1 MPLALQ
7 AALGFVQA
15 IHYSAKAATVNR
27 ECCCGLSRL
36 IGKIRPLLEE
46 VEFESK
52 DDATGMRD
60 VALES
65 IATALEKAHVAV
77 VRFSTM
83 GHLQAILETEAM
95 MSQFQVVCFELDAS
109 LSALHDA
116 HTTAPPEW
124 KEDMKRIS
132 GQLLSVSFESCSE
145 NSNTLRQLRQEVV
158 RMNGVSTV
166 SKAVHSQICN
176 LLWRCQLPDKLDMV
190 VELQGLRRELSRA
203 KAEKNCAE
211 EFLLQQVI
219 KALQSSAA
227 VPYTPSARLPQPPVE
242 YCCPISHQ
250 VMRDPVVLVETG
262 QTYDRKCIEEWFVR
276 GNVTCPVTGQRVNSV
291 QLTPNFA
298 LKSLAST
305 WVEVHG
311 YEEVSMQEDMYEEGL
326 VANSAT
332 NPESELPPAVKLAS
346 VAAQGDEKKQEGQG
360 SCGDH
365 KAVVEGSVGA
375 EIGAHHMQVQER
387 DPSAM
392 VDGLFRKAAT
402 ESKPSTLQGGKDQ
415 RAGGGKRNKSPL
427 SEKLDV
433 GAVHRH
439 TELLSRMKGLLDR
452 VKQRRV
458 LDVPDGRSS
467 TATPDSKNDSGTV
480 PVDGSATCKDILAMP
495 SVTSYPFS
503 GSGQPSGS
511 DCELAVEQPGTSDS
525 DAESMKT
532 SIVVPDANDDVEMA
546 SIGNSPLAALPSP
559 GSRIVSFPVAFSMDS
574 ETDSVDEQDSTSGS
588 DPYPDVVVVD
598 DASMGSAKSA
608 QSDIAEGQDS
618 GFPSPAASPLPQAA
632 TEQMHTSPMSMT
644 GPSEN
649 DFAGSVV
656 QPTVPRLDLAPVL
669 ETRAR
674 TMPPPQDGSWAA
686 PDPTGRTTPEFS
698 DLNTSDRAGDL
709 LSRRSVSASGAQSEA
724 ERKASGRAGHVR
736 RYSWS
741 GEGPDVSEALSKF
754 QQARQAAVSTQG
766 RLQLLALAVNTSRQR
781 HDFPTPQSSQ
791 RTVKSDEQFT
801 SRTSLVDGAS
811 GIGEM
816 HAKGLL
822 ASTASPPAVQDVM
835 AASGTADISNIVNK
849 ARDGKLEA
857 IDKRA
862 EIGAVNP
869 LSRWLDLCPESLVSD
884 DETGAS
890 DSEGS
895 EPESLDISQLLQ
907 CPFSR
912 DLDEVASATG
922 SGVFQSSDWDGMSLG
937 SDDESEEGDLGSA
950 AGDDDALSTGRHSIS
965 SLTTVASGGLDIVP
979 VAMEPLRAKR
989 GTSPCPS
996 WGAPPG
1002 SPDMGLDGD
1011 ADKVANHTT
1020 PVLLK
1025 LLASGSLEVAMA
1037 TAVELAEK
1045 AKKKPS
1051 VRRQLLQSGMIPSLV
1066 HMLQSPKRDVRI
1078 ASARALAL
1086 LGDSSTDLQ
1095 LEIIAAGAV
1104 PLLSRLTRAGS
1115 RKSGEAAGWAMNRL
1129 TAKPAPAS
1137 SVASTDV
1144 SVPLLVDLLCT
1155 GNADMKASAVL
1166 ELSRTVARTFGG
1178 YEEVARPGVVEAL
1191 VELLSNEISAVHR
1204 AAGDLLASL
1213 LYKNKGALQ
1222 VLADKD
1228 GIVPHLLNVIK
1239 TATNDGKTA
1248 AAQVLKGLADVS
1260 KKVQQDVVDNK
1271 GISTLAMFLKV
1282 GLPGNGGREASAWML
1297 GSLACHSNVARE
1309 QVLRS
1314 GVPATLESLLREGEA
1329 EEKTAAAWSLRQ
1341 LSQEDDDDLTN
1352 LALPLIVRS
1361 LESGP
1366 PEVQVVAACE
1376 LCHFACGSFWTH
1388 LELFHA
1394 DALSALLG
1402 FLRRGGPT
1410 EGLNAALAALLHLGN
1425 ALDTVPGEICQQG
1438 GIEVLVDNLKPDC
1451 TADGKLV
1458 AELLSLLSERCPM
1471 HQQEIV
1477 SAGGVPLL
1485 VDMLPKSDACC
1496 AAARNLLMALVDS
1509 ELSAISL
1516 AASHTAI
1523 PLLLGV
1529 MKSGGSVRSREAA
1542 VALINR
1548 MVEINVET
1556 RQTVAQSGG
1565 TPILLQAV
1573 NHGESHELKS
1583 VAANAMTKLAACNGN
1598 VQESL
1603 VGSGAFGSLVQLLES
1618 TSTRIR
1624 QQAAERAKAMGGDD
1638 KGDKSQPRLDLT
1650 SNEMLVSARGRKGG
1664 VLSTIE
1670 ETKPLVVVPSAGKLR
1685 TRTLAGAASDS
1696 AAGSA
1701 QGVVGGVM
1709 CDNESHGPDGKSG
1722 MPTGVVGSKPQDVAE
1737 RLTKGEHG
1745 DGTGHAAGH
1754 MAEEGSE
1761 HAQGFGDPTSQK
1773 GGRVSE
1779 LMDALRRG
1787 DGQDAAKAALR
1798 SLAVGNKAKRMELL
1812 HAGAVPLLV
1821 EILQSKSYH

>member
-27 ECCCGLSRL
+27 ECCCSLSRL

-60 VALES
+60 LALES
-65 IATALEKAHVAV
+65 IATALEKAHVAI

-95 MSQFQVVCFELDAS
+95 VSQFQVVCFELDAS
-109 LSALHDA
+109 LSALSDA
-116 HTTAPPEW
+116 HATAPSEW
-124 KEDMKRIS
+124 KEDMRRIS

-203 KAEKNCAE
+203 KAEKNIAE

-227 VPYTPSARLPQPPVE
+227 VPYTPSARFPQPPVE
-242 YCCPISHQ
+242 YCCPISRQ

-262 QTYDRKCIEEWFVR
+262 QTYDRKCIEEWFAR
-276 GNVTCPVTGQRVNSV
+276 ANVTCPVTGQEVNSV

-298 LKSLAST
+298 LKSLASM

-311 YEEVSMQEDMYEEGL
+311 YEEVSTQEDMDGDGL
-326 VANSAT
+326 GTDAAT
-332 NPESELPPAVKLAS
+332 GQKNGLPPAMKPAS
-346 VAAQGDEKKQEGQG
+346 VAAKGDDKKQEGQG
-360 SCGDH
+360 RIGDH
-365 KAVVEGSVGA
+365 MAVVDGSVGV
-375 EIGAHHMQVQER
+375 EIGAHHLQMQDASAIVDR
-387 DPSAM
+387 PST
-392 VDGLFRKAAT
+392 KATT
-402 ESKPSTLQGGKDQ
+402 ESKPSTLQGGKDL
-415 RAGGGKRNKSPL
+415 RAGGSRRNKSPL
-427 SEKLDV
+427 SDKLDI

-452 VKQRRV
+452 VKQRRA
-458 LDVPDGRSS
+458 LDVSDGRSS
-467 TATPDSKNDSGTV
+467 TATPDSKNNAD
-480 PVDGSATCKDILAMP
+480 PMPEEGSAACRGSPAMP
-495 SVTSYPFS
+495 PVKSYPS
-503 GSGQPSGS
+503 SIPELSGS
-511 DCELAVEQPGTSDS
+511 DCESVCERLGASDS
-525 DAESMKT
+525 DAESMRT
-532 SIVVPDANDDVEMA
+532 SIEVPDGNDDVEMG
-546 SIGNSPLAALPSP
+546 SIGDSSLPALPSL
-559 GSRIVSFPVAFSMDS
+559 GSEIVSFPVAFSMDS
-574 ETDSVDEQDSTSGS
+574 ETDSGDDQGSTSSS
-588 DPYPDVVVVD
+588 DPYPDVVLVEDTTMV
-598 DASMGSAKSA
+598 SAKA
-608 QSDIAEGQDS
+608 TQSDVAEGQDS
-618 GFPSPAASPLPQAA
+618 VSASPAASPLPQPE
-632 TEQMHTSPMSMT
+632 TDQMLSSPMATT
-644 GPSEN
+644 GSLE
-649 DFAGSVV
+649 DDCAGTVV

-686 PDPTGRTTPEFS
+686 PDPTGRTTPELN
-698 DLNTSDRAGDL
+698 DLSTLGSASDL
-709 LSRRSVSASGAQSEA
+709 LSHRSVSASGVQCEA
-724 ERKASGRAGHVR
+724 GRKSSGRAGHIR

-741 GEGPDVSEALSKF
+741 GEGPDVSQALSKF
-754 QQARQAAVSTQG
+754 QQAKQAALSTQG
-766 RLQLLALAVNTSRQR
+766 RLQLLAMAVNTSRQR
-781 HDFPTPQSSQ
+781 HDFPTPQGSH
-791 RTVKSDEQFT
+791 RTVKSDEQMT
-801 SRTSLVDGAS
+801 SRTSLVDSASLVADINAKGPLAAVTSPAALQDVIVAS
-811 GIGEM
+811 G
-816 HAKGLL
+816 
-822 ASTASPPAVQDVM
+822 S
-835 AASGTADISNIVNK
+835 ADCSSIVNN

-869 LSRWLDLCPESLVSD
+869 LSRWLDFCPESLVSD
-884 DETGAS
+884 DESGGS
-890 DSEGS
+890 DSAGS
-895 EPESLDISQLLQ
+895 EPESLNISQLLQ

-912 DLDEVASATG
+912 DLEEVASVTG
-922 SGVFQSSDWDGMSLG
+922 SGVFQSTDWDGMSIG
-937 SDDESEEGDLGSA
+937 SDDELEECDLGSA
-950 AGDDDALSTGRHSIS
+950 SGDDDGALSTGRHSIS
-965 SLTTVASGGLDIVP
+965 SLTTVASGGVDIVP
-979 VAMEPLRAKR
+979 VVMEPLRAKR
-989 GTSPCPS
+989 GMSPCPS
-996 WGAPPG
+996 WGATPG
-1002 SPDMGLDGD
+1002 SPDIGLDGD
-1011 ADKVANHTT
+1011 ADKVANQTT

-1155 GNADMKASAVL
+1155 GNADMKASAAL

-1228 GIVPHLLNVIK
+1228 GIVPHLLKVIK
-1239 TATNDGKTA
+1239 TASNDGKTA
-1248 AAQVLKGLADVS
+1248 AAQVLKTLADVS

-1271 GISTLAMFLKV
+1271 GISTLATFLKV
-1282 GLPGNGGREASAWML
+1282 GIPGSGGREACTWML
-1297 GSLACHSNVARE
+1297 GSLARHSNSAHE
-1309 QVLRS
+1309 QVVHNS
-1314 GVPATLESLLREGEA
+1314 VPATLESLLQEGEA
-1329 EEKTAAAWSLRQ
+1329 EERTAAAWSLRQ
-1341 LSQEDDDDLTN
+1341 LSQGDDDDFTN

-1376 LCHFACGSFWTH
+1376 LCHFAFGSFWTH

-1402 FLRRGGPT
+1402 FLRKGGPT
-1410 EGLNAALAALLHLGN
+1410 DGLNAALAALLHLGN

-1438 GIEVLVDNLKPDC
+1438 GIEVLVDTLKVDC
-1451 TADGKLV
+1451 TADGKLA
-1458 AELLSLLSERCPM
+1458 AELLSLLGERCPM

-1477 SAGGVPLL
+1477 SAGAVPLL
-1485 VDMLPKSDACC
+1485 VDMLPKSDAYCT
-1496 AAARNLLMALVDS
+1496 AAKDLLMGLVDS

-1523 PLLLGV
+1523 PLLLDV

-1548 MVEINVET
+1548 MVEINIET
-1556 RQTVAQSGG
+1556 RQTVVQSGG

-1618 TSTRIR
+1618 TSLRIR
-1624 QQAAERAKAMGGDD
+1624 QQAAERARAMGRGD
-1638 KGDKSQPRLDLT
+1638 KGDKGQPRLDLT
-1650 SNEMLVSARGRKGG
+1650 SNEMLVSARGRIGG

-1685 TRTLAGAASDS
+1685 SIAPMSAAAGS
-1696 AAGSA
+1696 AAGSE
-1701 QGVVGGVM
+1701 QGVVGDAM
-1709 CDNESHGPDGKSG
+1709 CDNQSHGPDGTSG
-1722 MPTGVVGSKPQDVAE
+1722 MPTCIVGSKPQDVAE
-1737 RLTKGEHG
+1737 RLTEGEHG
-1745 DGTGHAAGH
+1745 DGTGHAIGH
-1754 MAEEGSE
+1754 MAAEGSK
-1761 HAQGFGDPTSQK
+1761 HAQGSGDPTSHK
-1773 GGRVSE
+1773 GGGVSE
-1779 LMDALRRG
+1779 LVDALRRG

-1798 SLAVGNKAKRMELL
+1798 SLAVGDKTKRMELL

-1821 EILQSKSYH
+1821 EILQSKSYQ